1 MSTDGV
7 MALEHKL
14 FSRKQQQPTNFLL
27 SLNKDYAV
35 YNLIIKARQ
44 QTFFLGFMLM
54 IYSTVAK
61 I

>member
-44 QTFFLGFMLM
+44 QTF
-54 IYSTVAK
+54 
-61 I
+61 